1 MKLITPIDFMA
12 PRRAG
17 GLGRMLLALAAAGL
31 AWQAGLAWNEQQA
44 LDQQREAFAGALK
57 SAAIPQRAVAPEER
71 RSQAQAD
78 ALARQLAAPWDQL
91 MDLFEKHGAGN
102 IALVRL
108 EPDATTGV
116 VSVTA
121 RARHRR
127 VMLAYVMAL
136 ENDKR
141 LGSVLLNH
149 YETLREVD
157 GAPVQF
163 SIHAVWRPG
172 MVVNAQPKGSAQEMA
187 Q

>member
-1 MKLITPIDFMA
+1 MKRITPIDFVA
-12 PRRAG
+12 PRRAAG
-17 GLGRMLLALAAAGL
+17 IGRALLALAAAGL
-31 AWQAGLAWNEQQA
+31 AWQGGLAWNAQQSLAQQA
-44 LDQQREAFAGALK
+44 ESFAVAMRQAAAPQRTAAPLQQRA
-57 SAAIPQRAVAPEER
+57 
-71 RSQAQAD
+71 QAQIEH
-78 ALARQLAAPWDQL
+78 LSRHLAAPWDQL
-91 MDLFEKHGAGN
+91 MDLFEKHGNGD

-127 VMLAYVMAL
+127 IMLAYVMAL

-141 LGSVLLNH
+141 LSSVLLNH
-149 YETLREVD
+149 YETLHDVD

-163 SIHAVWRPG
+163 SVHAVWRPA
-172 MVVNAQPKGSAQEMA
+172 VAAALAKGGAQEAA